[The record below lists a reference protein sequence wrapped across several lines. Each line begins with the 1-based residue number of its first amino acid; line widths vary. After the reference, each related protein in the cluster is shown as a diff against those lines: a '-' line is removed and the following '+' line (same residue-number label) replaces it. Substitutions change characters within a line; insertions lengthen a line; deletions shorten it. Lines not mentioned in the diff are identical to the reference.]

1 MRRLRKRSQ
10 HSSRKCKAQGLQ
22 PFEHPFLGKQNF
34 DLKFK
39 IRYKAKEDTL
49 AGNTED
55 EWWNDKTRVRLWMK
69 YK

>member
-1 MRRLRKRSQ
+1 VRRLRKRSQ

-22 PFEHPFLGKQNF
+22 PFKHPFLGKQNF

-39 IRYKAKEDTL
+39 IWYKAKEDNL

-55 EWWNDKTRVRLWMK
+55 E
-69 YK
+69 